1 MWRRWSRSRFG
12 LGSRPVLG
20 LRSGPVHGLGTRLR
34 HGLRGWAVL
43 GLRRRLRLR
52 LRSGTVLGLRLRL
65 RLRLNWTVLRLL
77 GTELRLLRLDRA
89 GVRLDRADLRLLW
102 LSLRL
107 VGSVVR
113 LCRPELLLGG
123 AVVGVYRL
131 AGTDFGLTR
140 SYVRLAGAVWLYLR
154 PVVWFARAIALFAG
168 TDLGLAGAVGHG
180 SRICSGIGAGEAG
193 LRGDGPGGCDH
204 GWAASVDV
212 VELLAVL

>member
-1 MWRRWSRSRFG
+1 
-12 LGSRPVLG
+12 
-20 LRSGPVHGLGTRLR
+20 LR

-52 LRSGTVLGLRLRL
+52 GGAVLGL

-77 GTELRLLRLDRA
+77 GTELRLLRLLVAELWLLRLDRA

-140 SYVRLAGAVWLYLR
+140 SYVRLAGAVWLYLL
-154 PVVWFARAIALFAG
+154 PVVWFAWAVALLAWAIALLAWTGF
-168 TDLGLAGAVGHG
+168 GLVGAVGHR
-180 SRICSGIGAGEAG
+180 SRVGAGEAG
-193 LRGDGPGGCDH
+193 LRCDGPRGCGH

>member
-1 MWRRWSRSRFG
+1 
-12 LGSRPVLG
+12 
-20 LRSGPVHGLGTRLR
+20 LR

-43 GLRRRLRLR
+43 GLRHRLRLR
-52 LRSGTVLGLRLRL
+52 LRGGAVLGL

-77 GTELRLLRLDRA
+77 GTELRLLRLLVAELWLLRLDRA

-140 SYVRLAGAVWLYLR
+140 SYVRLAGPDRLDLG

-180 SRICSGIGAGEAG
+180 SRICSGVGAGEAG
-193 LRGDGPGGCDH
+193 LRGDGPRGCDH